1 MKNEPSWAL
10 LARYVSGTCS
20 PEEVRRVEAWVRADP
35 SREQLI
41 EELRGIWG
49 AAEGPPRT
57 GCSSV
62 DVEAGWQQVRA
73 EMETSAPDGT
83 ETGADRV
90 PEPQSPSRTQR
101 RPARRRGAGWRVG
114 AMAALLLLV
123 GGLGIA
129 LWAGGSEEA
138 ASDSAYRTVT
148 TEPGERSQL
157 QLADGSTVRV
167 NVDSELRLPAP
178 FRSDRRVVQ
187 LTGEAYFD
195 VEPDPDR
202 PFIVQTETASVRV
215 RGTAFNVRGYPDE
228 DEVAVAV
235 TEGGVSVCP
244 QHDESEPAGVEVEP
258 GEVGRTATADT
269 TVQVRAANLDAHTG
283 WTEGR
288 LVFENAPLPEVA
300 RRLERWYDLD
310 VRIRDPALRSLRLTA
325 SLKSQS
331 VENVLDVI
339 TASLGIR
346 YRIDQ
351 DSVLLGAREAS
362 P

>member
-20 PEEVRRVEAWVRADP
+20 PEEARRVEAWVRADP
-35 SREQLI
+35 SREQWI
-41 EELRGIWG
+41 EELRGIWD
-49 AAEGPPRT
+49 AAEEPPQT
-57 GCSSV
+57 GGASV

-73 EMETSAPDGT
+73 EMKTDAPDGT
-83 ETGADRV
+83 ETEADRG
-90 PEPQSPSRTQR
+90 PAPPSPSRTR
-101 RPARRRGAGWRVG
+101 KRPVRRRETGWRGG
-114 AMAALLLLV
+114 AMAVLLLLV
-123 GGLGIA
+123 GGLGIV

-167 NVDSELRLPAP
+167 NVDSEIRLPSP
-178 FRSDRRVVQ
+178 FQPDRRVVQ

-202 PFIVQTETASVRV
+202 PFIVRTETASVRV

-228 DEVAVAV
+228 DEVVVAV
-235 TEGGVSVCP
+235 TEGGVSVRP
-244 QHDESEPAGVEVEP
+244 QHDEREPAGVELES
-258 GEVGRTATADT
+258 GEVGRTATADR
-269 TVQVRAANLDAHTG
+269 TVQVRSSGLDAHTG

-300 RRLERWYDLD
+300 RRLERWYDLE
-310 VRIRDPALRSLRLTA
+310 VHVRDPALRSLRLTA

-351 DSVLLGAREAS
+351 ESVLLRAREAS

>member
-10 LARYVSGTCS
+10 IARYVSGTCS
-20 PEEVRRVEAWVRADP
+20 SEEARRVKAWVRADP
-35 SREQLI
+35 SREQQV
-41 EELRGIWG
+41 EELRAIWD
-49 AAEGPPRT
+49 AAEEPPRT
-57 GCSSV
+57 GGESV

-73 EMETSAPDGT
+73 EMETSIPG
-83 ETGADRV
+83 ETDTAS
-90 PEPQSPSRTQR
+90 EPQTASRTRR
-101 RPARRRGAGWRVG
+101 RPARRRRSGWRAG

-123 GGLGIA
+123 GGLGVV
-129 LWAGGSEEA
+129 LWNAESEEA
-138 ASDSAYRTVT
+138 ASNSAYRTVV

-157 QLADGSTVRV
+157 QLADGSTVMV

-187 LTGEAYFD
+187 LTGEAYFE

-202 PFIVQTETASVRV
+202 PFIVQTENTSVRV

-235 TEGGVSVCP
+235 AEGGVSVQP
-244 QHDESEPAGVEVEP
+244 QHDGTEPAGVNLAS
-258 GEVGRTATADT
+258 GEVGRTTTADP
-269 TVQVRAANLDAHTG
+269 TVEVRTADVDVHTG

-288 LVFENAPLPEVA
+288 LVFENTPLPEVA

-310 VRIRDPALRSLRLTA
+310 VHIRDPALRPLRLTA

-339 TASLGIR
+339 TASLDIR
-346 YRIDQ
+346 YRIDR
-351 DSVLLGAREAS
+351 DSVFLGSREA
-362 P
+362 PR